1 MDEEII
7 LQVEPSEEVIDLS
20 AEAGEEVI
28 DLSQENGEEEISIEE
43 ESSFVNLD
51 YNFLFNKP
59 TINGVEVI
67 HDKSIED
74 YGMEEMTNL
83 EVEEMM
89 QD

>member
-1 MDEEII
+1 MEEELI
-7 LQVEPSEEVIDLS
+7 LQMEPSEEVLDLS
-20 AEAGEEVI
+20 AESGEEVL
-28 DLSQENGEEEISIEE
+28 DLSQENGEEEITLEE

-51 YNFLFNKP
+51 YNFLVNKP

-89 QD
+89 QN